1 MGQFQSELGGG
12 TDTGQEDVFEVD
24 EGRPEGA
31 VVEGGDEG
39 AREDVGRATE
49 EGGEDV
55 ERVEGGGKVPLAGG
69 VSDGNTVHHVPD
81 QGVVY
86 VGGDHLVVV
95 VRNVDHH

>member
-12 TDTGQEDVFEVD
+12 TETGQEDVLEVD
-24 EGRPEGA
+24 EGRPEGT

-55 ERVEGGGKVPLAGG
+55 EWVECGWEVPF
-69 VSDGNTVHHVPD
+69 T
-81 QGVVY
+81 
-86 VGGDHLVVV
+86 
-95 VRNVDHH
+95 